1 MPGCDSGFGQLSP
14 GCLVQGAVSS
24 VATSTF
30 DNIAQ
35 KAGESAGEM
44 VVKALTWWVSTPSID
59 PNTPTV
65 EKLQGY
71 LLPIVVAILTMSV
84 LAQAVR
90 VVLSRTGSALV
101 ETGTGLVRYT
111 VTVGVA
117 TGLVGGALSAGDA
130 LAGYFTDTA
139 AQDFGKK
146 MAALMTAAVISNP
159 FTLLIVALLLLI
171 IAAVQ
176 WVVGLF
182 RQAGILVLVVL
193 LPLAAAGSV
202 GRSTRSWLPRL
213 GTLLLALVV
222 YKPMVGFIYLIGFEL
237 VGTGT
242 DFTTALTGIMVLGM
256 AVFALPLLL
265 SFFSWADLGGSGGG
279 GAGLALAVGAGSAA
293 LTMSGG
299 GGSSSGGSSSG
310 GSPAVQ
316 QASFLDATGPGS
328 GGGGQGGP
336 SGAMSQPTGGP
347 TGISPAGG
355 GGEAG
360 AAAALSGAEGGAS
373 AASAGAGAGAG
384 AVAGAAGGPWGM
396 AAMAAAQAVGGAA
409 SHEVHD
415 MTTPQGGQPNSGQ
428 PSGGPSGAEPAPAG
442 DEEQLR

>member
-1 MPGCDSGFGQLSP
+1 MPDCSQIINKINP
-14 GCLVQGAVSS
+14 ACLVQGAVNS

-65 EKLQGY
+65 ERLQGY

-90 VVLSRTGSALV
+90 TVLSRKSSGLV

-111 VTVGVA
+111 VTVGLA
-117 TGLVGGALSAGDA
+117 TGLVGGALAAGDA

-213 GTLLLALVV
+213 STLLLALVV

-265 SFFSWADLGGSGGG
+265 KFFSWADLGGSGGG

-293 LTMSGG
+293 LNMGG
-299 GGSSSGGSSSG
+299 GGGSSSG

-316 QASFLDATGPGS
+316 QASFMDATGPGS

-355 GGEAG
+355 GGGEAG
-360 AAAALSGAEGGAS
+360 AAALSGAEGGAS

-384 AVAGAAGGPWGM
+384 AGAAGGPWGM

-409 SHEVHD
+409 SHEVND
-415 MTTPQGGQPNSGQ
+415 MTTPQGGQPGGGQ
-428 PSGGPSGAEPAPAG
+428 PSGAEPAPAG

>member
-1 MPGCDSGFGQLSP
+1 MPDCSSLLGKVNP
-14 GCLVQGAVSS
+14 GCLVQGAVNN

-30 DNIAQ
+30 DTIAQ

-44 VVKALTWWVSTPSID
+44 TVKALTWWVSTPSID

-65 EKLQGY
+65 ERLQGY

-90 VVLSRTGSALV
+90 VVLSRKGAGLV

-111 VTVGVA
+111 VTVGLA
-117 TGLVGGALSAGDA
+117 GGLVGGALAAGDA

-139 AQDFGKK
+139 ATDFGQKMSGL
-146 MAALMTAAVISNP
+146 MAATVITNP
-159 FTLLIVALLLLI
+159 FTLLIVALLLLL

-213 GTLLLALVV
+213 STLLLALVV
-222 YKPMVGFIYLIGFEL
+222 YKPIVGFIYLIGFEL

-265 SFFSWADLGGSGGG
+265 KFFSWADLGGSGGG
-279 GAGLALAVGAGSAA
+279 GTGLALAAGAGSAA
-293 LTMSGG
+293 LNMGG
-299 GGSSSGGSSSG
+299 RSSFGGSA
-310 GSPAVQ
+310 AVQ
-316 QASFLDATGPGS
+316 QASFLEATGPGS
-328 GGGGQGGP
+328 AGGGGGQQGP
-336 SGAMSQPTGGP
+336 SGALSQPTGGP

-355 GGEAG
+355 DGGEAG
-360 AAAALSGAEGGAS
+360 AAALSGAESSASGAS
-373 AASAGAGAGAG
+373 AGAAAGAGAG
-384 AVAGAAGGPWGM
+384 AGAAGGPWGM
-396 AAMAAAQAVGGAA
+396 AAMAAAQAVGGAV
-409 SHEVHD
+409 SHEVND
-415 MTTPQGGQPNSGQ
+415 MTTPQGGQPSGGQ
-428 PSGGPSGAEPAPAG
+428 PSGGQPSGAEPAPAG

>member
-1 MPGCDSGFGQLSP
+1 MPDCSGLINQANPL
-14 GCLVQGAVSS
+14 CLVQGAVSS
-24 VATSTF
+24 VASSTF
-30 DNIAQ
+30 DTIAQ

-111 VTVGVA
+111 VTVALA

-139 AQDFGKK
+139 ATDFGTK
-146 MAALMTAAVISNP
+146 MSALMTAAVISNP
-159 FTLLIVALLLLI
+159 FTLLVVALLLLL

-176 WVVGLF
+176 WVIGLF
-182 RQAGILVLVVL
+182 RQAGILILIVL

-202 GRSTRSWLPRL
+202 GRSTRTWLPRL

-222 YKPMVGFIYLIGFEL
+222 YKPIVGFIYLLGFEL

-265 SFFSWADLGGSGGG
+265 KFFSWADLGGSGSG
-279 GAGLALAVGAGSAA
+279 GAGLALAAGVGGA
-293 LTMSGG
+293 LLNRGG
-299 GGSSSGGSSSG
+299 GGGSSSG

-316 QASFLDATGPGS
+316 QADYMAATGPGS
-328 GGGGQGGP
+328 GGGGGQAP
-336 SGAMSQPTGGP
+336 SGAAPQPTGGP

-355 GGEAG
+355 GGRADVGAVAMSGAAAGGGLAAVGAGAGGG
-360 AAAALSGAEGGAS
+360 AAAAG
-373 AASAGAGAGAG
+373 
-384 AVAGAAGGPWGM
+384 AGAAGGPWGM
-396 AAMAAAQAVGGAA
+396 AASAAAHAVGGAVA
-409 SHEVHD
+409 HEVND
-415 MTTPQGGQPNSGQ
+415 MTTPQGGQP
-428 PSGGPSGAEPAPAG
+428 SGAEPAVAG